1 MRRKTVTLV
10 ELIIVTVLVGALSL
24 GFSWYLM
31 NAIDMWQFVS
41 FRSEIASQAELALAQ
56 MSRNIRQATA
66 GSIED
71 AKHKKITFG
80 MLDDNDSPIRVQYKY
95 NSTNGRLLYKLD
107 NNNDGTWDSSD
118 ILLSG
123 VSNLRFDYF
132 DSAGNS
138 TATPS
143 DVYLINTDISV
154 AKGSQSATLSSRVF
168 PRNFKL

>member
-10 ELIIVTVLVGALSL
+10 ELVVVTVLVGVLSL

-41 FRSEIASQAELALAQ
+41 FRSEIVSQAKFALAQ
-56 MSRNIRQATA
+56 MSRNIRHATA

-71 AKHKKITFG
+71 AKHKKLTFS
-80 MLDDNDSPIRVQYKY
+80 MLNGSGSPIRVQYKY

-107 NNNDGTWDSSD
+107 NNNDGTWDSSN

-132 DSAGNS
+132 DSKGNS
-138 TATPS
+138 TTTPS
-143 DVYLINTDISV
+143 DVYLVNIDISV

-168 PRNFKL
+168 PRNFKI